1 MQLVDFT
8 SSPLLFLNLTKK
20 QWVAPD
26 PNNKDEE
33 YILASEE
40 PQSDIL
46 EERHASMTE
55 KVQMWS
61 NTLQL
66 SDILKPDFNV
76 NKFTMPKNEVRHD
89 AAKKLKPSDINR
101 CTHDDVSTCHHYI
114 SKPDQ
119 IPILSKIVAQYFCVV
134 LNFLLYERRMCF

>member
-1 MQLVDFT
+1 MGRAG
-8 SSPLLFLNLTKK
+8 SKH
-20 QWVAPD
+20 
-26 PNNKDEE
+26 NKGED

-61 NTLQL
+61 KSNSLQP
-66 SDILKPDFNV
+66 SDILKLDFNV
-76 NKFTMPKNEVRHD
+76 DKFTIPTNEVRPD
-89 AAKKLKPSDINR
+89 SAKKLKPSDIHR

-114 SKPDQ
+114 NKPDQ
-119 IPILSKIVAQYFCVV
+119 IPILSKIVAQYLCVV
-134 LNFLLYERRMCF
+134 LNVLLYERRMCF

>member
-1 MQLVDFT
+1 MGCAG
-8 SSPLLFLNLTKK
+8 SKH
-20 QWVAPD
+20 
-26 PNNKDEE
+26 NKDEE

-76 NKFTMPKNEVRHD
+76 DKFTIPTNEVRRD
-89 AAKKLKPSDINR
+89 SAKKLKPSDINR
-101 CTHDDVSTCHHYI
+101 IDAPTTMLQLAI
-114 SKPDQ
+114 TK
-119 IPILSKIVAQYFCVV
+119 
-134 LNFLLYERRMCF
+134 